1 MARVIGQGDRRPMS
15 ENREAMKDLE
25 RILSSREPM
34 YAKADAAVDTS
45 GLSVPQSLDALLK
58 ALPA

>member
-1 MARVIGQGDRRPMS
+1 
-15 ENREAMKDLE
+15 
-25 RILSSREPM
+25 M
-34 YAKADAAVDTS
+34 YAKADAAVHTS

>member
-1 MARVIGQGDRRPMS
+1 MS

-25 RILSSREPM
+25 RILSSRETM

-45 GLSVPQSLDALLK
+45 GLDVAQSFDALLK
-58 ALPA
+58 AIPA